1 MVIYIRL
8 ESVELK
14 GFKSFANRTKI
25 KFDNQITAVVGPNGS
40 GKSNIADAIKWVLG
54 EQSVKS
60 LRGKKMDDVIF
71 QGADDKK
78 PMNMAEVN
86 LSFNNKDR
94 ALSSDYD
101 LVKISRRIFRN
112 GDNEYRLNGKR
123 VRLKDIKEL
132 FLDTGIGKEG
142 YSVIGQGRIDEILN
156 SSNQERRNIF
166 EEASGIAT
174 HKYRREES
182 LKKLS
187 KVDEDLE
194 IIQREWDYKNKD
206 KNKLEIEAK
215 NFEKYTE
222 IESLLNE
229 KAYLFY
235 ANKSK
240 SLNEKNKDLIE
251 QIKILKNNQEE
262 KTREFDKINESLLPI
277 AENIRDLENKYKN
290 LNQNILDNEKNIDKY
305 TNKINLDRQKLLY
318 NKKDLE
324 RNNSDFKSYDEKF
337 KNYEISLKNQKDKL
351 ENTKNVI
358 RNLEEKNRK
367 LSEKKDESID
377 LLSSIQKEIE
387 RLKKEGEDLNKLI
400 YDYDIDQKTRT
411 ILEKQRF
418 ENNKIIN
425 EKIQE
430 LNSDL
435 SNISKDLNEL
445 ENEKENLS
453 KDIEEKNTNLEK
465 IKEKILNEINKKDD
479 LEKAINQNKLSCKE
493 EISNYKIQKSL
504 MERNEGYFYSV
515 SDFLKKTK
523 NTEIEKLYINTLA
536 NLITVKSGYEE
547 IIENLIGQGLQ
558 NIVTWSKKDT
568 REIINFVNKNKLG
581 RITFLPL
588 DSIKQNKKARV
599 EEKEVIAMAYDLV
612 SFDSKLENI
621 INHFLSNTVV
631 VKNIDD
637 AVSLSNK
644 IKGYRIISLNL
655 DLINTWGSMVAGVN
669 KARKSNINIL
679 NRNKKI
685 NEIKS
690 RINKLRNERNDLLE
704 NYNSLNI
711 KLEENQRLR
720 QTKEDELVEANENLI
735 DIRSIFDKKNY
746 QKQSLIQRIDELKES
761 LNESKEE
768 ENFKDIEKI
777 KLKLSNVKKED
788 EILKEKSIENGK
800 LINDLSNEIFKNKNS
815 IEINTRDL
823 NILENRISEDENS
836 LLNLKQNIEFNQ
848 KMKKSL
854 EESLINLEKEISA
867 CENKVFDTKEK
878 LKEDE
883 KNKIKISMEIDE
895 KKNSNH
901 KLLSLSKNIE
911 NELNEY
917 SMKIVKFN
925 YKLEA
930 ISKDLKNLED
940 EIRPFISKSLEDLKE
955 NNYENSS
962 KQIKKEELFNL
973 QKELTQVG
981 FFDENSKEDFEKAY
995 KEFEFLDKQKIDLEK
1010 SKKDIEKMIK
1020 KLEEDMKDEFIKNF
1034 NIIDEKF
1041 QRIFKELFMG
1051 GKAKLSLDSNDLL
1064 DAGIDISACPP
1075 GKSTKNI
1082 SLLSGGEKS
1091 LTAVALLFAIF
1102 ETNPAPFSLLDEIDA
1117 AMDESNIKRYID
1129 YLKSLSD
1136 KTQFIMITH
1145 RQTTMQLAEKI
1156 HGVTIGDGGISK
1168 IYSIDFDDEK

>member
-1 MVIYIRL
+1 MIYIRL

-14 GFKSFANRTKI
+14 GFKSFAERTKI

-71 QGADDKK
+71 QGSDGKK

-86 LSFNNKDR
+86 LSFDNKDR

-123 VRLKDIKEL
+123 VRLKDVKEL

-187 KVDEDLE
+187 KVDDDLE
-194 IIQREWDYKNKD
+194 IIQREWEYKNKD

-215 NFEKYTE
+215 NFDKYHE
-222 IESLLNE
+222 IEELLD
-229 KAYLFY
+229 KKSFY
-235 ANKSK
+235 FYISRSK
-240 SLNEKNKDLIE
+240 SLEENNIELINKIKNIQNLQD
-251 QIKILKNNQEE
+251 E
-262 KTREFDKINESLLPI
+262 KTREFDEVNESLLPI
-277 AENIRDLENKYKN
+277 AESIRELEKKYDKTCQEIIN
-290 LNQNILDNEKNIDKY
+290 NEKNIDKL
-305 TNKINLDRQKLLY
+305 TNKIQLDGQKLSY
-318 NKKDLE
+318 NQKDLE
-324 RNNSDFKSYDEKF
+324 RNINDFKSYDEKIKKYKLSLEDQ
-337 KNYEISLKNQKDKL
+337 KNKLKQTKILIENLENKNKELSDNKKESHESLSKIKNKLIKL
-351 ENTKNVI
+351 EKSD
-358 RNLEEKNRK
+358 KK
-367 LSEKKDESID
+367 LK
-377 LLSSIQKEIE
+377 
-387 RLKKEGEDLNKLI
+387 KLI
-400 YDYDIDQKTRT
+400 YDYDIDQKTRLILKEQRDQNNKEIKKKILEFEKEISALKNDLLNHEEEKKVISEKIIENKKELNQVKEKISDKNSQKN
-411 ILEKQRF
+411 ILEK
-418 ENNKIIN
+418 
-425 EKIQE
+425 
-430 LNSDL
+430 S
-435 SNISKDLNEL
+435 
-445 ENEKENLS
+445 
-453 KDIEEKNTNLEK
+453 
-465 IKEKILNEINKKDD
+465 
-479 LEKAINQNKLSCKE
+479 INQNNLSCKE
-493 EISNYKIQKSL
+493 EISKYKIQKSIL
-504 MERNEGYFYSV
+504 ERNDGYFYAV
-515 SDFLKKTK
+515 SDFLKKIK
-523 NTEIEKLYINTLA
+523 NTEIEKYYINTLA

-547 IIENLIGQGLQ
+547 VIENLIGSGLQ

-568 REIINFVNKNKLG
+568 REIINFVNNNKLG

-599 EEKEVIAMAYDLV
+599 NEKEVIAMAYDLV
-612 SFDSKLENI
+612 SYDDKLENI
-621 INHFLSNTVV
+621 VNHFLSNTVV

-637 AVSLSNK
+637 AISLSNK
-644 IKGYRIISLNL
+644 IKGYRIISLQL

-669 KARKSNINIL
+669 KSRKSNINIL

-685 NEIKS
+685 NEIKK
-690 RINKLRNERNDLLE
+690 RIVSLRNERNNLLDSFNNIDSEIEKNNKFLNE
-704 NYNSLNI
+704 NKQISFELNE
-711 KLEENQRLR
+711 KLSSINI
-720 QTKEDELVEANENLI
+720 LVE
-735 DIRSIFDKKNY
+735 RKKY
-746 QKQSLIQRIDELKES
+746 QIETLSKRYLELKES
-761 LNESKEE
+761 LNESLEDE
-768 ENFKDIEKI
+768 DFKDIEKI
-777 KLKLSNVKKED
+777 KSDLEVVRNKVNNLNE
-788 EILKEKSIENGK
+788 EINIKNN

-815 IEINTRDL
+815 IEINKRDL
-823 NILENRISEDENS
+823 NILENKINEDQNS
-836 LLNLKQNIEFNQ
+836 LVNLEENIKLNQ
-848 KMKKSL
+848 KLKSSL
-854 EESLINLEKEISA
+854 EKTLEDLEEDINFS
-867 CENKVFDTKEK
+867 
-878 LKEDE
+878 
-883 KNKIKISMEIDE
+883 KNKIKSSKDNLQKLKENKLEVSKEIED
-895 KKNSNH
+895 KKKSNH
-901 KLLSLSKNIE
+901 ELLSLSKKIE
-911 NELNEY
+911 NDLNEY
-917 SMKIVKFN
+917 SMIIVKFN

-940 EIRPFISKSLEDLKE
+940 EIRPFISKPLEKLKE
-955 NNYENSS
+955 NRYNDKDFSV
-962 KQIKKEELFNL
+962 KKEDLFYL
-973 QKELTQVG
+973 QKKLGNVG
-981 FFDENSKEDFEKAY
+981 FFDENSKENY
-995 KEFEFLDKQKIDLEK
+995 KKVNDEFEFLDRQKVDLEE

-1020 KLEEDMKDEFIKNF
+1020 KLEDEMKDEFIKNF

-1051 GKAKLSLDSNDLL
+1051 GNAKLSLDSNDLL

-1129 YLKSLSD
+1129 YLKSLSNN
-1136 KTQFIMITH
+1136 TQFIMITH

-1168 IYSIDFDDEK
+1168 IYSIDFEEKN

>member
-1 MVIYIRL
+1 MIYIRL

-290 LNQNILDNEKNIDKY
+290 LNQSILDNEKNIDKY
-305 TNKINLDRQKLLY
+305 TNKINLDRQKLSY

-324 RNNSDFKSYDEKF
+324 RNNNDFKSYDEKF
-337 KNYEISLKNQKDKL
+337 KNYELSLKNQKAKL

-358 RNLEEKNRK
+358 KNLEEKNRK
-367 LSEKKDESID
+367 LSEKKYKSIA

-400 YDYDIDQKTRT
+400 YDYDLDQKTRT

-445 ENEKENLS
+445 EKEKENLS

-612 SFDSKLENI
+612 SYDSKLENI
-621 INHFLSNTVV
+621 INHFLSNTIV

-711 KLEENQRLR
+711 ELEENQRLR
-720 QTKEDELVEANENLI
+720 QKKEDELVKANENLI

-788 EILKEKSIENGK
+788 EILKEKFIENSK

-867 CENKVFDTKEK
+867 CENKVVDTKEK
-878 LKEDE
+878 VKEDE

-940 EIRPFISKSLEDLKE
+940 EIRPFISKSLVDLKE

-973 QKELTQVG
+973 QKKLTQVG

-1051 GKAKLSLDSNDLL
+1051 GKSKLSLDSNDLL

>member
-1 MVIYIRL
+1 MIYIRL

-251 QIKILKNNQEE
+251 QIEILKNNQEE
-262 KTREFDKINESLLPI
+262 KTREFDKVNESLLPI

-290 LNQNILDNEKNIDKY
+290 LDQRILDNEKNIDKY
-305 TNKINLDRQKLLY
+305 TNKINLDRQKLAY

-324 RNNSDFKSYDEKF
+324 RNNNDFKSYDEKF
-337 KNYEISLKNQKDKL
+337 KNYELSLKNQKEKL

-358 RNLEEKNRK
+358 KNLEEKNRK
-367 LSEKKDESID
+367 LSEKKDESIA

-430 LNSDL
+430 LNTDL
-435 SNISKDLNEL
+435 SNLSKDLNKL
-445 ENEKENLS
+445 EKEKENLS

-720 QTKEDELVEANENLI
+720 QIKEDELVEANENLI

-788 EILKEKSIENGK
+788 EILKEKSIENSK

-867 CENKVFDTKEK
+867 CENKVFDTKERV
-878 LKEDE
+878 KEDE

-973 QKELTQVG
+973 QKKLTQVG

>member
-1 MVIYIRL
+1 MIYIRL

-240 SLNEKNKDLIE
+240 SLNKKNKDLIE

-290 LNQNILDNEKNIDKY
+290 LNQSILDNEKNIDKY
-305 TNKINLDRQKLLY
+305 TNKINLDRQKLSY

-337 KNYEISLKNQKDKL
+337 KNYELSLKNQKDKL

-367 LSEKKDESID
+367 LSEKKDESIA

-445 ENEKENLS
+445 EKEKENLS

-788 EILKEKSIENGK
+788 EILKEKSIENSK

-854 EESLINLEKEISA
+854 EESLVNLEKEINA
-867 CENKVFDTKEK
+867 CENKVVDTKEK
-878 LKEDE
+878 VKEDE

-940 EIRPFISKSLEDLKE
+940 EIRPFISKSLEELKE

-973 QKELTQVG
+973 QKKLTQVG
-981 FFDENSKEDFEKAY
+981 FFDENSKENFEKVF
-995 KEFEFLDKQKIDLEK
+995 KEFEFLDKQKIDLEEA
-1010 SKKDIEKMIK
+1010 KKDIEKMIK
-1020 KLEEDMKDEFIKNF
+1020 KLEDEMKDEFIKNF
-1034 NIIDEKF
+1034 NIIDSKF

>member
-1 MVIYIRL
+1 MIYIRL

-305 TNKINLDRQKLLY
+305 TNKINLDRQKLSY

-351 ENTKNVI
+351 ENTKNI
-358 RNLEEKNRK
+358 IKNLEEKNKK
-367 LSEKKDESID
+367 LSEKKDESIA

-430 LNSDL
+430 LNTDL
-435 SNISKDLNEL
+435 SNLSKDLNEL
-445 ENEKENLS
+445 EKEKENLS

-465 IKEKILNEINKKDD
+465 IKEKIINEINKKDD

-493 EISNYKIQKSL
+493 GISNYKIQKSL

-523 NTEIEKLYINTLA
+523 NTEIEKLYIKTLA

-685 NEIKS
+685 NEIKY
-690 RINKLRNERNDLLE
+690 RINKLRNERNELLE

-711 KLEENQRLR
+711 KIEENQRLR
-720 QTKEDELVEANENLI
+720 QKKEDELVKANENLI
-735 DIRSIFDKKNY
+735 DIRSILDKKNY

-788 EILKEKSIENGK
+788 EILKEKSVENSK

-867 CENKVFDTKEK
+867 CENKVFDTKERV
-878 LKEDE
+878 KEDE

-940 EIRPFISKSLEDLKE
+940 EIRPFISKSLEDLEE

-973 QKELTQVG
+973 QKKLTQVG

>member
-1 MVIYIRL
+1 MIYIRL

-94 ALSSDYD
+94 DLSSDYD

-290 LNQNILDNEKNIDKY
+290 LNQSILDNEKNIDKY

-337 KNYEISLKNQKDKL
+337 KNYELSLKNQKDKL

-358 RNLEEKNRK
+358 RNLEEKNRN
-367 LSEKKDESID
+367 LSEKKDKSIA

-690 RINKLRNERNDLLE
+690 RINKLRNERNELLE

-711 KLEENQRLR
+711 ELEENQRLR
-720 QTKEDELVEANENLI
+720 QKKEDELVEANENLI
-735 DIRSIFDKKNY
+735 DIRYIFDKKNY

-761 LNESKEE
+761 LNELKEE

-788 EILKEKSIENGK
+788 EILKEKSIENSK

-867 CENKVFDTKEK
+867 CENKVVDTKERV
-878 LKEDE
+878 KEDE

-955 NNYENSS
+955 NNYANSS

-973 QKELTQVG
+973 QKKLTQVG

>member
-1 MVIYIRL
+1 MIYIRL

-251 QIKILKNNQEE
+251 QIKMLKNNQEE

-290 LNQNILDNEKNIDKY
+290 LNQSILDNEKNIDKY

-324 RNNSDFKSYDEKF
+324 RNNNDFKSYDEKF
-337 KNYEISLKNQKDKL
+337 KNYELSLKNQKDKL
-351 ENTKNVI
+351 ENTKNI
-358 RNLEEKNRK
+358 IKNLEEKNRN
-367 LSEKKDESID
+367 LSEKKDESIA

-430 LNSDL
+430 LNTDL

-445 ENEKENLS
+445 EKEKENLS

-465 IKEKILNEINKKDD
+465 IKEKIINEINKKDD

-669 KARKSNINIL
+669 KSRKSNINIL

-720 QTKEDELVEANENLI
+720 QIKEDELVEANENLI

-788 EILKEKSIENGK
+788 EILKEKAIENSK

-867 CENKVFDTKEK
+867 CENKVVDTKEK
-878 LKEDE
+878 VREDE

-973 QKELTQVG
+973 QKKLTQVG

>member
-1 MVIYIRL
+1 MIYIRL

-14 GFKSFANRTKI
+14 GFKSFAKRTKI

-305 TNKINLDRQKLLY
+305 TNKINLDRQKLSY

-358 RNLEEKNRK
+358 RNLEEKNRN
-367 LSEKKDESID
+367 LSEKKDKSIA

-430 LNSDL
+430 LNTDL
-435 SNISKDLNEL
+435 SNLSKDLNEL
-445 ENEKENLS
+445 EKEKENLS
-453 KDIEEKNTNLEK
+453 KDIVEKNTNLEK
-465 IKEKILNEINKKDD
+465 IKEKIINEINKKDD

-493 EISNYKIQKSL
+493 KISNYKIQKSL

-711 KLEENQRLR
+711 ELEENQRLR
-720 QTKEDELVEANENLI
+720 QKKEDELVKANENLI

-777 KLKLSNVKKED
+777 KLKLSNAKKED
-788 EILKEKSIENGK
+788 EILKEKSIENSK

-867 CENKVFDTKEK
+867 CENKVVDTKEK
-878 LKEDE
+878 VKEDE

-940 EIRPFISKSLEDLKE
+940 EIRPFISKSLVDLKE

-973 QKELTQVG
+973 QKKLTQVG

-1051 GKAKLSLDSNDLL
+1051 GKSKLSLDSNDLL

-1168 IYSIDFDDEK
+1168 IYSIDFDDKK

>member
-1 MVIYIRL
+1 MIYIRL

-215 NFEKYTE
+215 NFEKYIE

-240 SLNEKNKDLIE
+240 FLNEKNKDLIE
-251 QIKILKNNQEE
+251 QIEILKNNQEE

-290 LNQNILDNEKNIDKY
+290 LNQSILDNEKNIDKY
-305 TNKINLDRQKLLY
+305 TNKINLDRQKLSY

-324 RNNSDFKSYDEKF
+324 RNNNDFKSYDEKF
-337 KNYEISLKNQKDKL
+337 KNYELSLKNQKDKL

-358 RNLEEKNRK
+358 KNLEEKNRK
-367 LSEKKDESID
+367 LSEKKDESIA

-430 LNSDL
+430 LNTDL
-435 SNISKDLNEL
+435 LKLSKDLNEL
-445 ENEKENLS
+445 EKEKENLS

-720 QTKEDELVEANENLI
+720 QKKEDELVEANGNLI

-788 EILKEKSIENGK
+788 EILKEKSIENSK

-867 CENKVFDTKEK
+867 CENKVVDTKEK
-878 LKEDE
+878 VREDE

-962 KQIKKEELFNL
+962 KQIKKEELYNL
-973 QKELTQVG
+973 QKKLTQVG

>member
-1 MVIYIRL
+1 MIYIRL

-290 LNQNILDNEKNIDKY
+290 LSQRILDDEKNIDKY
-305 TNKINLDRQKLLY
+305 TNKINLDRQKLSY

-324 RNNSDFKSYDEKF
+324 RNNNDFKSYDEKF
-337 KNYEISLKNQKDKL
+337 KNYELSLKNQKAKL

-358 RNLEEKNRK
+358 KNLEEKNRK
-367 LSEKKDESID
+367 LSEKKDKSIA

-387 RLKKEGEDLNKLI
+387 RLKKEGDDLNKLI

-445 ENEKENLS
+445 EKEKENLS

-612 SFDSKLENI
+612 SYDSKLENI

-720 QTKEDELVEANENLI
+720 QIKEDELVKANENLI

-800 LINDLSNEIFKNKNS
+800 LINDLSNEIFKNKNT

-854 EESLINLEKEISA
+854 EESLVNLEKEISA
-867 CENKVFDTKEK
+867 CENKVIDTKEK
-878 LKEDE
+878 VKEDE

-973 QKELTQVG
+973 QKQLTQVG

>member
-1 MVIYIRL
+1 MIYIRL

-290 LNQNILDNEKNIDKY
+290 LNQSILDNEKNIDKY
-305 TNKINLDRQKLLY
+305 TNKINLDRQKLSY

-337 KNYEISLKNQKDKL
+337 KNYELSLKNQKDKL

-367 LSEKKDESID
+367 LSEKKDESIA

-445 ENEKENLS
+445 EKEKENLS

-465 IKEKILNEINKKDD
+465 IKEKIINEINKKDD

-612 SFDSKLENI
+612 SYDSKLENI

-711 KLEENQRLR
+711 KLEKNQRLR
-720 QTKEDELVEANENLI
+720 QIKEDELVKANENLI

-788 EILKEKSIENGK
+788 EILKEKSIENSK
-800 LINDLSNEIFKNKNS
+800 LINDLSNEIFKNKNT

-878 LKEDE
+878 VKEDE

-973 QKELTQVG
+973 QKKLTQVG

>member
-1 MVIYIRL
+1 MIYIRL

-174 HKYRREES
+174 HEYRREES

-290 LNQNILDNEKNIDKY
+290 LNQSILDNEKNIDKY

-324 RNNSDFKSYDEKF
+324 RNNNDFKSYDEKF
-337 KNYEISLKNQKDKL
+337 KNYELSLKNQKDKL

-358 RNLEEKNRK
+358 RNLEEKNKK

-400 YDYDIDQKTRT
+400 YDYDLDQKTRT

-445 ENEKENLS
+445 EKEKENLS

-612 SFDSKLENI
+612 SYDSKLENI

-720 QTKEDELVEANENLI
+720 QIKEDELVEANENLI

-788 EILKEKSIENGK
+788 EILKEKSIENSK

-854 EESLINLEKEISA
+854 EESLINLEKEINA
-867 CENKVFDTKEK
+867 CENKVVDTKEK
-878 LKEDE
+878 VKEYE

-925 YKLEA
+925 YKLES

-955 NNYENSS
+955 NNYANSS

-973 QKELTQVG
+973 QKELTQIG
-981 FFDENSKEDFEKAY
+981 FFDENSKENFEKAY

>member
-1 MVIYIRL
+1 MIYIRL

-14 GFKSFANRTKI
+14 GFKSFANKTKI

-71 QGADDKK
+71 QGADEKK

-86 LSFNNKDR
+86 LSFDNKDR
-94 ALSSDYD
+94 SLSSDYD

-206 KNKLEIEAK
+206 KNKLEIETK
-215 NFEKYTE
+215 NFEKYIE
-222 IESLLNE
+222 IGSLLNK

-290 LNQNILDNEKNIDKY
+290 LNQSILDNEKNIDKY

-337 KNYEISLKNQKDKL
+337 KNYELSLKNQKDKL

-358 RNLEEKNRK
+358 RNLEEKNSN
-367 LSEKKDESID
+367 LSEKKDESIA

-387 RLKKEGEDLNKLI
+387 RLKKEGDDLNKLI

-435 SNISKDLNEL
+435 SNLSKDLNEL
-445 ENEKENLS
+445 EKEKENLS
-453 KDIEEKNTNLEK
+453 KDIVEKNTNLEK

-515 SDFLKKTK
+515 SDFLRKTK

-690 RINKLRNERNDLLE
+690 RINKLRNERNELLE
-704 NYNSLNI
+704 NYNFLNI
-711 KLEENQRLR
+711 ELEENQKLR
-720 QTKEDELVEANENLI
+720 QTKEDELVKANENLI

-746 QKQSLIQRIDELKES
+746 QKQSLIQRINELKES

>member
-1 MVIYIRL
+1 MIYIRL

-215 NFEKYTE
+215 NFDKYIE

-290 LNQNILDNEKNIDKY
+290 LNQSILDNEKNIDKY
-305 TNKINLDRQKLLY
+305 TNKINLDRQKLSY

-337 KNYEISLKNQKDKL
+337 KNYELSLKNQKDKL
-351 ENTKNVI
+351 ENAKNII
-358 RNLEEKNRK
+358 RNLEEKNRN
-367 LSEKKDESID
+367 LSEKKDKSIA

-430 LNSDL
+430 LNSNL

-445 ENEKENLS
+445 EKEKENLS

-612 SFDSKLENI
+612 SYDSKLENI

-711 KLEENQRLR
+711 KLEENQKLR
-720 QTKEDELVEANENLI
+720 QTKEDELVKANENLI

-788 EILKEKSIENGK
+788 EILKEKSIENSK

-867 CENKVFDTKEK
+867 CENKVVDTKEK
-878 LKEDE
+878 VKEDE

-973 QKELTQVG
+973 QKKLTQVG

>member
-1 MVIYIRL
+1 MIYIRL

-235 ANKSK
+235 VNKSK

-290 LNQNILDNEKNIDKY
+290 LNQSILDNEKNIDKY

-324 RNNSDFKSYDEKF
+324 RNNNDFKSYDEKF
-337 KNYEISLKNQKDKL
+337 KNYELSLKNQKDKL

-358 RNLEEKNRK
+358 RNLEEKNRN
-367 LSEKKDESID
+367 LSEKKDKSIA

-435 SNISKDLNEL
+435 SKLSKDLNEL
-445 ENEKENLS
+445 EKEKENLS
-453 KDIEEKNTNLEK
+453 KDIVEKNTNLEK
-465 IKEKILNEINKKDD
+465 IKEKIINEINKKDD

-523 NTEIEKLYINTLA
+523 NTESEKLYINTLA

-720 QTKEDELVEANENLI
+720 QTKEDELVKANENLI

-800 LINDLSNEIFKNKNS
+800 LINDLSNEIFKNKNT

-878 LKEDE
+878 VKEDE

-955 NNYENSS
+955 NNYANSS

-973 QKELTQVG
+973 QKKLTQVG

>member
-1 MVIYIRL
+1 MIYIRL

-14 GFKSFANRTKI
+14 GFKSFAEKTKI

-60 LRGKKMDDVIF
+60 LRGKKMNDVIF
-71 QGADDKK
+71 QGSDEKK

-86 LSFNNKDR
+86 LSFDNKDR

-123 VRLKDIKEL
+123 VRLKDVKEL

-187 KVDEDLE
+187 KVDDDLE
-194 IIQREWDYKNKD
+194 IIQREWEYKDKD

-215 NFEKYTE
+215 NFDKYHE
-222 IESLLNE
+222 IEELLDE
-229 KAYLFY
+229 KSFY
-235 ANKSK
+235 FYISRSK
-240 SLNEKNKDLIE
+240 SLEENNIELTNKIKNIQNLQD
-251 QIKILKNNQEE
+251 E
-262 KTREFDKINESLLPI
+262 KTREFDEVNESLLPI
-277 AENIRDLENKYKN
+277 AESIRELEKKYDKTCQEIIN
-290 LNQNILDNEKNIDKY
+290 NEKNIDKL
-305 TNKINLDRQKLLY
+305 TNKIQLDGQKLSY
-318 NKKDLE
+318 NQKDLE
-324 RNNSDFKSYDEKF
+324 RNINDFKSYDEKIKKYKLSLEEQ
-337 KNYEISLKNQKDKL
+337 KNKLKQTKILIENL
-351 ENTKNVI
+351 ENKNKELSDNKVESHESLSKI
-358 RNLEEKNRK
+358 KNELINLEKSDKK
-367 LSEKKDESID
+367 LK
-377 LLSSIQKEIE
+377 
-387 RLKKEGEDLNKLI
+387 KLI
-400 YDYDIDQKTRT
+400 YDYDIDQKTRLILKEQRDQNNKEIKKKILEFEKEISSLKNDLLNHEEEKKVISEKIIENKKEINQVKEKISDKNSQKN
-411 ILEKQRF
+411 ILEK
-418 ENNKIIN
+418 
-425 EKIQE
+425 
-430 LNSDL
+430 S
-435 SNISKDLNEL
+435 
-445 ENEKENLS
+445 
-453 KDIEEKNTNLEK
+453 
-465 IKEKILNEINKKDD
+465 
-479 LEKAINQNKLSCKE
+479 INQNNLSCKE
-493 EISNYKIQKSL
+493 EISKYKIQKSIL
-504 MERNEGYFYSV
+504 ERNDGYFYAV

-523 NTEIEKLYINTLA
+523 NTEIEKYYINTLA

-547 IIENLIGQGLQ
+547 VIENLIGSGLQ

-568 REIINFVNKNKLG
+568 REIINFVNNNKLG

-599 EEKEVIAMAYDLV
+599 NEKEVIAMAYDLV
-612 SFDSKLENI
+612 SYDDKLENI
-621 INHFLSNTVV
+621 VNHFLSNTVV

-637 AVSLSNK
+637 AISLSNK
-644 IKGYRIISLNL
+644 IKGYRIISLQL

-669 KARKSNINIL
+669 KSRKSNINIL

-685 NEIKS
+685 NEIKK
-690 RINKLRNERNDLLE
+690 RIVRLRNERNDLLDSFNNIDSEIEKNNNLLNE
-704 NYNSLNI
+704 NKHISFELNE
-711 KLEENQRLR
+711 KLSSINI
-720 QTKEDELVEANENLI
+720 LVE
-735 DIRSIFDKKNY
+735 RKKY
-746 QKQSLIQRIDELKES
+746 QIETLSKRYLELKES
-761 LNESKEE
+761 LNESLEDE
-768 ENFKDIEKI
+768 DFKDIEKI
-777 KLKLSNVKKED
+777 KSDLEVVRKKVNNLNE
-788 EILKEKSIENGK
+788 EINIKNN

-815 IEINTRDL
+815 IEINKRDL
-823 NILENRISEDENS
+823 NILENKINEDQNS
-836 LLNLKQNIEFNQ
+836 LVNLEENIKLNQ
-848 KMKKSL
+848 KLKSSL
-854 EESLINLEKEISA
+854 EKTLEDLEEEINFS
-867 CENKVFDTKEK
+867 
-878 LKEDE
+878 
-883 KNKIKISMEIDE
+883 KNKIKSSKDNLQKLKENKLKVSKEIEE
-895 KKNSNH
+895 KKKSNH
-901 KLLSLSKNIE
+901 ELLSLSKKIE
-911 NELNEY
+911 NDLNEY

-940 EIRPFISKSLEDLKE
+940 EIRPFISKPLEKLKE
-955 NNYENSS
+955 NRYNDKDFSV
-962 KQIKKEELFNL
+962 KKEDLFYL
-973 QKELTQVG
+973 QKKLGNVG
-981 FFDENSKEDFEKAY
+981 FFEENSKENY
-995 KEFEFLDKQKIDLEK
+995 KKINDEFEFLDRQKVDLEE

-1020 KLEEDMKDEFIKNF
+1020 KLEDEMKDEFIKNF

-1051 GKAKLSLDSNDLL
+1051 GNAKLSLDSNDLL

-1129 YLKSLSD
+1129 YLKSLSNN
-1136 KTQFIMITH
+1136 TQFIMITH

-1168 IYSIDFDDEK
+1168 IYSIDFEEKN

>member
-1 MVIYIRL
+1 MIYIRL

-290 LNQNILDNEKNIDKY
+290 LNQSILDNEKNIDKY

-324 RNNSDFKSYDEKF
+324 RNNNDFKSYDEKF
-337 KNYEISLKNQKDKL
+337 KNYELSLKNQKEKL
-351 ENTKNVI
+351 ENTKNII
-358 RNLEEKNRK
+358 RNLEEKNRN
-367 LSEKKDESID
+367 LSEKKDESIA

-445 ENEKENLS
+445 EKEKENLS

-612 SFDSKLENI
+612 SYDSKLENI

-711 KLEENQRLR
+711 KLEENQKLR
-720 QTKEDELVEANENLI
+720 QTKEDELVEVNENLI

-788 EILKEKSIENGK
+788 EILKEKSIENSK

-973 QKELTQVG
+973 QKKLTQVG

-1051 GKAKLSLDSNDLL
+1051 GKSKLSLDSNDLL

>member
-1 MVIYIRL
+1 MIYIRL

-60 LRGKKMDDVIF
+60 LRGKKMYDVIF

-222 IESLLNE
+222 IESLINE

-290 LNQNILDNEKNIDKY
+290 INQSILDNEKNIDKY

-324 RNNSDFKSYDEKF
+324 RNNNDFKSYDEKF
-337 KNYEISLKNQKDKL
+337 KNYELSLKNQKDKL

-367 LSEKKDESID
+367 LSEKKDESIA

-387 RLKKEGEDLNKLI
+387 RLKKEGDDLNKLI

-445 ENEKENLS
+445 EKEKENLS

-465 IKEKILNEINKKDD
+465 IKEKIINEINKKDD

-720 QTKEDELVEANENLI
+720 QIKEDELVKANENLI

-788 EILKEKSIENGK
+788 EILKEKSIENSK
-800 LINDLSNEIFKNKNS
+800 LINDLSNEIFKNKNT

-867 CENKVFDTKEK
+867 CENKVFDTKERV
-878 LKEDE
+878 KEDE

-895 KKNSNH
+895 KKTSNH

-973 QKELTQVG
+973 QKQLTQVG

>member
-1 MVIYIRL
+1 MIYIRL

-14 GFKSFANRTKI
+14 GFKSFAERTKI

-71 QGADDKK
+71 QGSDGKK

-86 LSFNNKDR
+86 LSFDNKDR

-101 LVKISRRIFRN
+101 LVKISRRIYRN

-123 VRLKDIKEL
+123 VRLKDVKEL

-187 KVDEDLE
+187 KVDDDLE
-194 IIQREWDYKNKD
+194 IIQREWEYKNKD
-206 KNKLEIEAK
+206 RNKLEIEAK
-215 NFEKYTE
+215 NFDKYHE
-222 IESLLNE
+222 IEELLD
-229 KAYLFY
+229 KKSFY
-235 ANKSK
+235 FYISRSK
-240 SLNEKNKDLIE
+240 SLEEKNNELID
-251 QIKILKNNQEE
+251 KVKNIQNLQDE
-262 KTREFDKINESLLPI
+262 KTREFDEVNESLLPI
-277 AENIRDLENKYKN
+277 AESIRNLEKRYDNTSQEILNK
-290 LNQNILDNEKNIDKY
+290 EKNIDKL
-305 TNKINLDRQKLLY
+305 TNKIQLDRQKLSYNQKDLQR
-318 NKKDLE
+318 NKKDFE
-324 RNNSDFKSYDEKF
+324 SYDEKIKEYKSSLEDQ
-337 KNYEISLKNQKDKL
+337 KNKLKQTKILIENL
-351 ENTKNVI
+351 ENKNKELSDKKEESHESLSKI
-358 RNLEEKNRK
+358 KNDLINLEKSDKK
-367 LSEKKDESID
+367 LK
-377 LLSSIQKEIE
+377 
-387 RLKKEGEDLNKLI
+387 KLI
-400 YDYDIDQKTRT
+400 YDYDIDQKTRL
-411 ILEKQRF
+411 ILKEQRNQ
-418 ENNKIIN
+418 NNKEIKKKLLEFEKELSTLKNDLLNHEEEKKVIS
-425 EKIQE
+425 EKI
-430 LNSDL
+430 
-435 SNISKDLNEL
+435 I
-445 ENEKENLS
+445 ENEKEINQV
-453 KDIEEKNTNLEK
+453 
-465 IKEKILNEINKKDD
+465 KEKISDENSQKNI
-479 LEKAINQNKLSCKE
+479 LEKSINQNNLSCKE
-493 EISNYKIQKSL
+493 EISKYKIQKSIL
-504 MERNEGYFYSV
+504 ERNDGYFYSV

-523 NTEIEKLYINTLA
+523 NTEIEKYYINTLA

-547 IIENLIGQGLQ
+547 VIENLIGSGLQ

-568 REIINFVNKNKLG
+568 REIINFVNNNKLG

-599 EEKEVIAMAYDLV
+599 NEKEVIAMAYDLV
-612 SFDSKLENI
+612 SYDDSLENI
-621 INHFLSNTVV
+621 VNHFLSNTVV

-637 AVSLSNK
+637 AISLSNK
-644 IKGYRIISLNL
+644 IKGYRIISLEL

-669 KARKSNINIL
+669 KSRKSNINIL

-685 NEIKS
+685 NEIKK
-690 RINKLRNERNDLLE
+690 RIVSLRNERNDLLE
-704 NYNSLNI
+704 SFSKI
-711 KLEENQRLR
+711 
-720 QTKEDELVEANENLI
+720 EDEIEKNKKLLNENKQISFELNEKLSSMNILVE
-735 DIRSIFDKKNY
+735 RKKY
-746 QKQSLIQRIDELKES
+746 QIETLSKRELELKES
-761 LNESKEE
+761 LNESLEDE
-768 ENFKDIEKI
+768 DFKDIEKI
-777 KLKLSNVKKED
+777 KSDLEVVRNKINNLNE
-788 EILKEKSIENGK
+788 EINIKNN

-823 NILENRISEDENS
+823 NILENRINEDQNS
-836 LLNLKQNIEFNQ
+836 LFNLEENIKLNQ
-848 KMKKSL
+848 KLKSSL
-854 EESLINLEKEISA
+854 EKTLGNLEEEINFS
-867 CENKVFDTKEK
+867 
-878 LKEDE
+878 
-883 KNKIKISMEIDE
+883 KNKIKESEDNLQKLKENKLEVSKEIED
-895 KKNSNH
+895 KKKSNH
-901 KLLSLSKNIE
+901 ELLSLSKKIE
-911 NELNEY
+911 NDLNEY
-917 SMKIVKFN
+917 SMKVVKFN

-940 EIRPFISKSLEDLKE
+940 EIRPFISKPLEKLKE
-955 NNYENSS
+955 NKYNDKEY
-962 KQIKKEELFNL
+962 KVKKEDLFYL
-973 QKELTQVG
+973 QKKLGNVG
-981 FFDENSKEDFEKAY
+981 FFDENSKENY
-995 KEFEFLDKQKIDLEK
+995 KKVNDEFEFLDRQKVDLEE

-1020 KLEEDMKDEFIKNF
+1020 KLEDEMKDEFIKNF

-1051 GKAKLSLDSNDLL
+1051 GNAKLSLDSNDLL

-1129 YLKSLSD
+1129 YLKSLSNN
-1136 KTQFIMITH
+1136 TQFIMITH

-1168 IYSIDFDDEK
+1168 IYSIDFEEKN

>member
-1 MVIYIRL
+1 MIYIRL

-78 PMNMAEVN
+78 SMNMAEVN

-215 NFEKYTE
+215 NFEKYIE

-251 QIKILKNNQEE
+251 QIEILKNNQEE
-262 KTREFDKINESLLPI
+262 KTREFDKVNESLLPI

-290 LNQNILDNEKNIDKY
+290 LNQSILDNEKNIDKY

-324 RNNSDFKSYDEKF
+324 RNNNDFKSYDEKF

-351 ENTKNVI
+351 ENTKNI
-358 RNLEEKNRK
+358 IKNLEEKNRK
-367 LSEKKDESID
+367 LSEKKDESIA

-445 ENEKENLS
+445 EKEKENLS
-453 KDIEEKNTNLEK
+453 KDIEEKNTNIEK

-711 KLEENQRLR
+711 ELEENQRLR
-720 QTKEDELVEANENLI
+720 QKKEDELVKANENLI

-788 EILKEKSIENGK
+788 EILKEKSIENSK

-955 NNYENSS
+955 KIYENSS

-973 QKELTQVG
+973 QKKLTQIG
-981 FFDENSKEDFEKAY
+981 FFDENSKEDFEKSY

>member
-1 MVIYIRL
+1 MIYIRL

-78 PMNMAEVN
+78 SMNMAEVN

-187 KVDEDLE
+187 KVDQDLE

-215 NFEKYTE
+215 NFEKYIE

-251 QIKILKNNQEE
+251 QIEILKNNQEE
-262 KTREFDKINESLLPI
+262 KTREFDKVNESLLPI

-290 LNQNILDNEKNIDKY
+290 LNQSILDNEKNIDKY

-324 RNNSDFKSYDEKF
+324 RNNNDFKSYDEKF

-351 ENTKNVI
+351 ENTKNI
-358 RNLEEKNRK
+358 IKNLEEKNRK
-367 LSEKKDESID
+367 LSEKKDESIA

-445 ENEKENLS
+445 EKEKENLS

-711 KLEENQRLR
+711 ELEENQRLR
-720 QTKEDELVEANENLI
+720 QKKEDELVKANENLI

-788 EILKEKSIENGK
+788 EILKEKSIENSK

-955 NNYENSS
+955 KIYENSS

-973 QKELTQVG
+973 QKKLTQIG

>member
-1 MVIYIRL
+1 MIYIRL

-132 FLDTGIGKEG
+132 FLDTGVGKEG

-290 LNQNILDNEKNIDKY
+290 LNQSILDNEKNIDKY
-305 TNKINLDRQKLLY
+305 TNKINLDRQKLSY

-324 RNNSDFKSYDEKF
+324 RNNNDFKSYDEKF
-337 KNYEISLKNQKDKL
+337 KNYELSLKNQKDKL

-358 RNLEEKNRK
+358 RNLEEKNRR
-367 LSEKKDESID
+367 LSEKKDKSID

-445 ENEKENLS
+445 EKEKENLS

-465 IKEKILNEINKKDD
+465 IKEKIINEINKKDD

-612 SFDSKLENI
+612 SYDSKLENI

-711 KLEENQRLR
+711 KLEENQKLR
-720 QTKEDELVEANENLI
+720 QKKEDELVKVNENLI

-788 EILKEKSIENGK
+788 EILKEKSIENSK

-867 CENKVFDTKEK
+867 CENKVVDTKERV
-878 LKEDE
+878 KEDE

-973 QKELTQVG
+973 QKKLTQVG

-1168 IYSIDFDDEK
+1168 IYSIDFDYEK

>member
-1 MVIYIRL
+1 MIYIRL

-305 TNKINLDRQKLLY
+305 TNKINLDRQKLSY

-445 ENEKENLS
+445 EKEKENLS

-465 IKEKILNEINKKDD
+465 IKEKIINEINKKDD

-523 NTEIEKLYINTLA
+523 NIDIEKLYINTLA

-621 INHFLSNTVV
+621 INHFLSNTIV

-720 QTKEDELVEANENLI
+720 QTKEDELVKANENLI

-788 EILKEKSIENGK
+788 EILKEKSIENSK

-867 CENKVFDTKEK
+867 CENKVVDTKEK
-878 LKEDE
+878 VKEDE

-930 ISKDLKNLED
+930 ISKDMKNLED
-940 EIRPFISKSLEDLKE
+940 EIRPFISKSIEELKE
-955 NNYENSS
+955 NNYENST

-973 QKELTQVG
+973 QKKLTQVG
-981 FFDENSKEDFEKAY
+981 FFDENSKENFEKAY

-1168 IYSIDFDDEK
+1168 IYSIDFDDKK

>member
-1 MVIYIRL
+1 MIYIRL

-305 TNKINLDRQKLLY
+305 TNKINLDRQKLSY

-337 KNYEISLKNQKDKL
+337 KNYELSLKNQKDKL

-358 RNLEEKNRK
+358 RNLEEKNSN
-367 LSEKKDESID
+367 LSEKKDESIA

-387 RLKKEGEDLNKLI
+387 RLKKEGENLNKLI

-435 SNISKDLNEL
+435 LNISKDLNEL
-445 ENEKENLS
+445 EKEKENLS

-465 IKEKILNEINKKDD
+465 IKEKISNEINKKDD
-479 LEKAINQNKLSCKE
+479 LEKSINQNKLSCKE

-800 LINDLSNEIFKNKNS
+800 LINDLSNEIFKNKNT

-854 EESLINLEKEISA
+854 EEGLINLEKEISA
-867 CENKVFDTKEK
+867 CENKVVDTKEK
-878 LKEDE
+878 VKEDE

-955 NNYENSS
+955 NNYANSS

-973 QKELTQVG
+973 QKKLTQVG

>member
-1 MVIYIRL
+1 MIYIRL

-290 LNQNILDNEKNIDKY
+290 LNQSILDNEKNIDKY
-305 TNKINLDRQKLLY
+305 TNKINLDRQKLSY

-337 KNYEISLKNQKDKL
+337 KNYELSLKNQKDKL

-358 RNLEEKNRK
+358 RNLEEKNKK
-367 LSEKKDESID
+367 LSEKKDESIA

-400 YDYDIDQKTRT
+400 YDYDIDQKTRI

-430 LNSDL
+430 LNTDL
-435 SNISKDLNEL
+435 LKLSKDLNEL
-445 ENEKENLS
+445 EKEKENLS

-465 IKEKILNEINKKDD
+465 IKEKIINEINKKDD

-612 SFDSKLENI
+612 SYDSKLENI
-621 INHFLSNTVV
+621 INHFLSNTIV

-711 KLEENQRLR
+711 ELEENQRLR
-720 QTKEDELVEANENLI
+720 QKKEDELVKANENLI

-788 EILKEKSIENGK
+788 EILKEKFIENSK

-867 CENKVFDTKEK
+867 CENKVVDTKEK
-878 LKEDE
+878 VKEDE

-940 EIRPFISKSLEDLKE
+940 EIRPFISKSLVDLKE

-973 QKELTQVG
+973 QKKLTQVG

-1051 GKAKLSLDSNDLL
+1051 GKSKLSLDSNDLL

>member
-1 MVIYIRL
+1 MIYIRL

-290 LNQNILDNEKNIDKY
+290 LNQSILDNEKNIDKY
-305 TNKINLDRQKLLY
+305 TNKINLDRQKLSY

-337 KNYEISLKNQKDKL
+337 KNYELSLKNQKDKL

-358 RNLEEKNRK
+358 RNLEEKNKK
-367 LSEKKDESID
+367 LSEKKDESIA

-445 ENEKENLS
+445 EKEKENLS

-465 IKEKILNEINKKDD
+465 IKEKIINEINKKDD

-588 DSIKQNKKARV
+588 DSIKQNKKDRV

-612 SFDSKLENI
+612 SYDSKLENI

-711 KLEENQRLR
+711 KLEKNQRLR
-720 QTKEDELVEANENLI
+720 QIKEDELVKANENLI

-788 EILKEKSIENGK
+788 EILKEKSIENSK
-800 LINDLSNEIFKNKNS
+800 LINDLSNEIFKNKNT

-878 LKEDE
+878 VKEDE

-973 QKELTQVG
+973 QKKLTQVG
-981 FFDENSKEDFEKAY
+981 FFDENSKENFEKAY

>member
-1 MVIYIRL
+1 MIYIRL

-290 LNQNILDNEKNIDKY
+290 LNQSILDNEKNIDKY
-305 TNKINLDRQKLLY
+305 TNKINLDRQKLSY

-337 KNYEISLKNQKDKL
+337 KNYELSLKNQKDKL
-351 ENTKNVI
+351 ENTKNI
-358 RNLEEKNRK
+358 IKNLEEKNRK
-367 LSEKKDESID
+367 LSEKKDESIA

-435 SNISKDLNEL
+435 SNISKDLSEL
-445 ENEKENLS
+445 EKEKENLS

-685 NEIKS
+685 NEIKY
-690 RINKLRNERNDLLE
+690 RINKLRNERNELLE

-711 KLEENQRLR
+711 ELEENQRLR
-720 QTKEDELVEANENLI
+720 QKKEDELVKANENLI

-788 EILKEKSIENGK
+788 EILKEKSIENSK
-800 LINDLSNEIFKNKNS
+800 LINDLSNEIFKNKNT

-823 NILENRISEDENS
+823 NILKNRISEDENS

-867 CENKVFDTKEK
+867 CENKVFDTKERV
-878 LKEDE
+878 KEDE

-940 EIRPFISKSLEDLKE
+940 EIRPFISKSIEELKE
-955 NNYENSS
+955 NNYANSS

-973 QKELTQVG
+973 QKKLTQVG

>member
-1 MVIYIRL
+1 MIYIRL

-14 GFKSFANRTKI
+14 GFKSFAEKTKI

-60 LRGKKMDDVIF
+60 LRGKKMNDVIF
-71 QGADDKK
+71 QGSDEKK

-86 LSFNNKDR
+86 LSFDNKDR

-123 VRLKDIKEL
+123 VRLKDVKEL

-187 KVDEDLE
+187 KVDDDLE
-194 IIQREWDYKNKD
+194 IIQREWEYKDKD

-215 NFEKYTE
+215 NFDKYHE
-222 IESLLNE
+222 IEELLDE
-229 KAYLFY
+229 KSFY
-235 ANKSK
+235 FYISRSK
-240 SLNEKNKDLIE
+240 SLEENNIELTNKIKNIQNLQD
-251 QIKILKNNQEE
+251 E
-262 KTREFDKINESLLPI
+262 KTREFDEINESLLPI
-277 AENIRDLENKYKN
+277 AESIRELEKKYDKTCQEIIN
-290 LNQNILDNEKNIDKY
+290 NEKNIDKL
-305 TNKINLDRQKLLY
+305 TNKIQLDGQKLSY
-318 NKKDLE
+318 NQKDLE
-324 RNNSDFKSYDEKF
+324 RNINDFKSYDEKIKKYKLSLEEQ
-337 KNYEISLKNQKDKL
+337 KNKLKQTKILIENL
-351 ENTKNVI
+351 ENKNKELSDNKVESHESLSKI
-358 RNLEEKNRK
+358 KNELINLEKSDKK
-367 LSEKKDESID
+367 LK
-377 LLSSIQKEIE
+377 
-387 RLKKEGEDLNKLI
+387 KLI
-400 YDYDIDQKTRT
+400 YDYDIDQKTRLILKEQRDQNNKEIKKKILEFEKEISSLKNDLLNHEEEKKVISEKIIENKKEINQVKEKISDKNSQKN
-411 ILEKQRF
+411 ILEK
-418 ENNKIIN
+418 
-425 EKIQE
+425 
-430 LNSDL
+430 S
-435 SNISKDLNEL
+435 
-445 ENEKENLS
+445 
-453 KDIEEKNTNLEK
+453 
-465 IKEKILNEINKKDD
+465 
-479 LEKAINQNKLSCKE
+479 INQNNLSCKE
-493 EISNYKIQKSL
+493 EISKYKIQKSIL
-504 MERNEGYFYSV
+504 ERNDGYFYAV

-523 NTEIEKLYINTLA
+523 NTEIEKYYINTLA

-547 IIENLIGQGLQ
+547 VIENLIGSGLQ

-568 REIINFVNKNKLG
+568 REIINFVNNNKLG

-599 EEKEVIAMAYDLV
+599 NEKEVIAMAYDLV
-612 SFDSKLENI
+612 SYDDKLENI
-621 INHFLSNTVV
+621 VNHFLSNTVV

-637 AVSLSNK
+637 AISLSNK
-644 IKGYRIISLNL
+644 IKGYRIISLQL

-669 KARKSNINIL
+669 KSRKSNINIL

-685 NEIKS
+685 NEIKK
-690 RINKLRNERNDLLE
+690 RIVRLRNERNDLLDSFNNIDSEIEKNNNLLNE
-704 NYNSLNI
+704 NKHISFELNE
-711 KLEENQRLR
+711 KLSSINI
-720 QTKEDELVEANENLI
+720 LVE
-735 DIRSIFDKKNY
+735 RKKY
-746 QKQSLIQRIDELKES
+746 QIETLSKRYLELKES
-761 LNESKEE
+761 LNESLEDE
-768 ENFKDIEKI
+768 DFKDIEKI
-777 KLKLSNVKKED
+777 KSDLEVVRKKVNNLNE
-788 EILKEKSIENGK
+788 EINIKNN

-815 IEINTRDL
+815 IEINKRDL
-823 NILENRISEDENS
+823 NILENKINEDQNS
-836 LLNLKQNIEFNQ
+836 LVNLEENIKLNQ
-848 KMKKSL
+848 KLKSSL
-854 EESLINLEKEISA
+854 EKTLEDLEEEINFS
-867 CENKVFDTKEK
+867 
-878 LKEDE
+878 
-883 KNKIKISMEIDE
+883 KNKIKSSKDNLQKLKENKLKVSKEIEE
-895 KKNSNH
+895 KKKSNH
-901 KLLSLSKNIE
+901 ELLSLSKKIE
-911 NELNEY
+911 NDLNEY

-940 EIRPFISKSLEDLKE
+940 EIRPFISKPLEKLKE
-955 NNYENSS
+955 NRYNDKDFSV
-962 KQIKKEELFNL
+962 KKEDLFYL
-973 QKELTQVG
+973 QKKLGNVG
-981 FFDENSKEDFEKAY
+981 FFEENSKENY
-995 KEFEFLDKQKIDLEK
+995 KKINDEFEFLDRQKVDLEE

-1020 KLEEDMKDEFIKNF
+1020 KLEDEMKDEFIKNF

-1051 GKAKLSLDSNDLL
+1051 GNAKLSLDSNDLL

-1129 YLKSLSD
+1129 YLKSLSNN
-1136 KTQFIMITH
+1136 TQFIMITH

-1168 IYSIDFDDEK
+1168 IYSIDFEEKN

>member
-1 MVIYIRL
+1 MIYIRL

-60 LRGKKMDDVIF
+60 LRGKKMDDLIF

-182 LKKLS
+182 LKKVS

-215 NFEKYTE
+215 NFEKYIE

-290 LNQNILDNEKNIDKY
+290 LNQSILDNEKNIDKY

-337 KNYEISLKNQKDKL
+337 KNYELSLKNQKAKL
-351 ENTKNVI
+351 KNTKNII
-358 RNLEEKNRK
+358 RNLEEKNRS
-367 LSEKKDESID
+367 LSEKKDESIA

-430 LNSDL
+430 LNTDL
-435 SNISKDLNEL
+435 SNLSKDLNEL
-445 ENEKENLS
+445 EKEKENLS

-479 LEKAINQNKLSCKE
+479 LEKSINQNKLSCKE

-720 QTKEDELVEANENLI
+720 QTKEDELVKANENLI

-788 EILKEKSIENGK
+788 EILKEKSIENSK

-867 CENKVFDTKEK
+867 CENKVVDTKERV
-878 LKEDE
+878 KEDE

-940 EIRPFISKSLEDLKE
+940 EIRPFISKSLEELKE

-973 QKELTQVG
+973 QKKLTQVG

-1064 DAGIDISACPP
+1064 DAGVDISACPP

>member
-1 MVIYIRL
+1 MIYIRL

-290 LNQNILDNEKNIDKY
+290 LNQSILDNEKNIDKY

-324 RNNSDFKSYDEKF
+324 RNNNDFKSYDEKF
-337 KNYEISLKNQKDKL
+337 KNYELSLKNQKAKL

-358 RNLEEKNRK
+358 KNLEEKNRK
-367 LSEKKDESID
+367 LSEKKYKSIA

-387 RLKKEGEDLNKLI
+387 RLKKEGDDLNKLI

-430 LNSDL
+430 LNTDL
-435 SNISKDLNEL
+435 SKLSKDLNEL

-479 LEKAINQNKLSCKE
+479 LEKSINQNKLSCKE

-711 KLEENQRLR
+711 KLEENQKLR
-720 QTKEDELVEANENLI
+720 QTKEDELVEVNENLI

-777 KLKLSNVKKED
+777 RLKLSNVKKED
-788 EILKEKSIENGK
+788 EILKEKSIENSK
-800 LINDLSNEIFKNKNS
+800 LINDLSNEIFQNKNS

-867 CENKVFDTKEK
+867 CENKVVDTKERV
-878 LKEDE
+878 KEDE

-901 KLLSLSKNIE
+901 KLLSISKNIE

-973 QKELTQVG
+973 QKKLTQVG

>member
-1 MVIYIRL
+1 MIYIRL

-290 LNQNILDNEKNIDKY
+290 LNQSILDNEKNIDKY

-324 RNNSDFKSYDEKF
+324 RNNNDFKSYDEKF
-337 KNYEISLKNQKDKL
+337 KNYELSLKNQKDKL

-367 LSEKKDESID
+367 LSEKKDESIA

-387 RLKKEGEDLNKLI
+387 RLKKEGENLNKLI

-435 SNISKDLNEL
+435 LNISKDLNEL
-445 ENEKENLS
+445 EKEKENLS
-453 KDIEEKNTNLEK
+453 KYIEEKNTNLEK
-465 IKEKILNEINKKDD
+465 IKEKISNEINKKDD
-479 LEKAINQNKLSCKE
+479 LEKSINQNKLSCKE

-568 REIINFVNKNKLG
+568 REIINFVNENNLG

-612 SFDSKLENI
+612 SYDSKLENI

-720 QTKEDELVEANENLI
+720 QIKEDELVEANENLI

-788 EILKEKSIENGK
+788 EILKEKSIENSK
-800 LINDLSNEIFKNKNS
+800 LINDLSNEIFKNKNT

-823 NILENRISEDENS
+823 NILENRINEDENS

-867 CENKVFDTKEK
+867 CENKVVDTKEK
-878 LKEDE
+878 VKEDE

-940 EIRPFISKSLEDLKE
+940 EIRPFISKSIEELKE
-955 NNYENSS
+955 NNYANSS

-973 QKELTQVG
+973 QKKLTQVG

>member
-1 MVIYIRL
+1 MIYIRL

-290 LNQNILDNEKNIDKY
+290 LNQSILDNEKNIDKY
-305 TNKINLDRQKLLY
+305 TNKINLDRQKLSY

-324 RNNSDFKSYDEKF
+324 RNNNDFKSYDEKF
-337 KNYEISLKNQKDKL
+337 KNYELSLKNQKDKL

-358 RNLEEKNRK
+358 RNLEEKNRN
-367 LSEKKDESID
+367 LSEKKDESIA

-435 SNISKDLNEL
+435 SKLSKDLNEL
-445 ENEKENLS
+445 EKEKENLS

-568 REIINFVNKNKLG
+568 REIINFVNENKLG

-690 RINKLRNERNDLLE
+690 RINKLRNERNELLE

-711 KLEENQRLR
+711 ELEENQRLR
-720 QTKEDELVEANENLI
+720 QKKEDELVEANKNLI

-788 EILKEKSIENGK
+788 EILKEKSIENSK
-800 LINDLSNEIFKNKNS
+800 LINDLSNEIFKNKNT

-878 LKEDE
+878 VKEDE

-955 NNYENSS
+955 NNYANSS

-973 QKELTQVG
+973 QKKLTQVG

>member
-1 MVIYIRL
+1 MIYIRL

-290 LNQNILDNEKNIDKY
+290 LNQSILDNEKNIDKY
-305 TNKINLDRQKLLY
+305 TNKINLDRQKLSY

-337 KNYEISLKNQKDKL
+337 KNYELSLKNQKDKL

-367 LSEKKDESID
+367 LSEKKDESIA

-430 LNSDL
+430 LNNDL
-435 SNISKDLNEL
+435 SNLSKDLNEL
-445 ENEKENLS
+445 EKEKENLS
-453 KDIEEKNTNLEK
+453 KDIEEKNTNLEN
-465 IKEKILNEINKKDD
+465 IKEKIINEINKKDD
-479 LEKAINQNKLSCKE
+479 LEKEINQNNLSCKE

-568 REIINFVNKNKLG
+568 REIINFVNENKLG

-720 QTKEDELVEANENLI
+720 QKKEDELVKANENLI

-878 LKEDE
+878 VREDE

-973 QKELTQVG
+973 QKKLTQVG

-1051 GKAKLSLDSNDLL
+1051 GRAKLSLDSNDLL

>member
-1 MVIYIRL
+1 MIYIRL

-290 LNQNILDNEKNIDKY
+290 LNQSILDNEKNIDKY
-305 TNKINLDRQKLLY
+305 TNKINLDRQKLSY

-324 RNNSDFKSYDEKF
+324 RNNNDFKSYDEKF
-337 KNYEISLKNQKDKL
+337 KNYELSLKNQKDKL

-367 LSEKKDESID
+367 LSEKKDESIA

-435 SNISKDLNEL
+435 SKLSKDLNEL
-445 ENEKENLS
+445 EKEKENLS

-465 IKEKILNEINKKDD
+465 IKEKIINEINKKDD
-479 LEKAINQNKLSCKE
+479 LEKSINQNKLSCKE

-720 QTKEDELVEANENLI
+720 QKKEDELVKANENLI

-788 EILKEKSIENGK
+788 EILKEKSIENSK
-800 LINDLSNEIFKNKNS
+800 LINDLSNEIFKNKNT

-867 CENKVFDTKEK
+867 CENKVVDTKEK
-878 LKEDE
+878 VKEDE

-973 QKELTQVG
+973 QKKLTQVG

>member
-1 MVIYIRL
+1 MIYIRL

-14 GFKSFANRTKI
+14 GFKSFAKRTKI

-305 TNKINLDRQKLLY
+305 TNKINLDRQKLSY

-358 RNLEEKNRK
+358 RNLEEKNRN
-367 LSEKKDESID
+367 LSEKKDKSIA

-430 LNSDL
+430 LNTDL
-435 SNISKDLNEL
+435 SNLSKDLNEL
-445 ENEKENLS
+445 EKEKENLS
-453 KDIEEKNTNLEK
+453 KDIVEKNTNLEK
-465 IKEKILNEINKKDD
+465 IKEKIINEINKKDD

-493 EISNYKIQKSL
+493 KISNYKIQKSL

-655 DLINTWGSMVAGVN
+655 DLINTWGSMVAGVT

-711 KLEENQRLR
+711 ELEENQRLR
-720 QTKEDELVEANENLI
+720 QKKEDELVKANENLI

-777 KLKLSNVKKED
+777 KLKLSNAKKED
-788 EILKEKSIENGK
+788 EILKEKSIENSK

-867 CENKVFDTKEK
+867 CENKVVDTKEK
-878 LKEDE
+878 VKEDE

-901 KLLSLSKNIE
+901 KLLSLSKSIE

-940 EIRPFISKSLEDLKE
+940 EIRPFISKSLVDLKE

-973 QKELTQVG
+973 QKKLTQVG

-1051 GKAKLSLDSNDLL
+1051 GKSKLSLDSNDLL

-1168 IYSIDFDDEK
+1168 IYSIDFDDKK

>member
-1 MVIYIRL
+1 MIYIRL

-215 NFEKYTE
+215 NFEKYIE

-251 QIKILKNNQEE
+251 QIEIFKNNQEE
-262 KTREFDKINESLLPI
+262 KTREFDKVNESLLPI

-290 LNQNILDNEKNIDKY
+290 LDQRILDNEKNIDKY
-305 TNKINLDRQKLLY
+305 TNKINLDRQKLAY

-324 RNNSDFKSYDEKF
+324 RNNNDFKSYDEKF

-351 ENTKNVI
+351 ENTKNI
-358 RNLEEKNRK
+358 IKNLEEKNRK
-367 LSEKKDESID
+367 LSEKKDESIA
-377 LLSSIQKEIE
+377 LLSSIRKEIE
-387 RLKKEGEDLNKLI
+387 RLKKEEEDLNKLI

-430 LNSDL
+430 LNSNL
-435 SNISKDLNEL
+435 SNLSKDLNEL
-445 ENEKENLS
+445 EKEKENLS
-453 KDIEEKNTNLEK
+453 KDIVEKNTNLEK

-515 SDFLKKTK
+515 SDFLRKTK

-720 QTKEDELVEANENLI
+720 QKKEDELVEANGNLI

-788 EILKEKSIENGK
+788 EILKEKSIENSK
-800 LINDLSNEIFKNKNS
+800 LINDLSNEIFKNKNT

-867 CENKVFDTKEK
+867 CENKVVDTKEK
-878 LKEDE
+878 VKEDE

-955 NNYENSS
+955 NNYANSS

-973 QKELTQVG
+973 QKKLTQVG

>member
-1 MVIYIRL
+1 MIYIRL

-215 NFEKYTE
+215 NFEKYIE

-290 LNQNILDNEKNIDKY
+290 LNQSILDNEKNIDKY
-305 TNKINLDRQKLLY
+305 TNKINLDRQKLSY

-324 RNNSDFKSYDEKF
+324 RNNNDFKSYDEKF
-337 KNYEISLKNQKDKL
+337 KNYELSLKNQKDKL

-367 LSEKKDESID
+367 LSEKKDESIA

-435 SNISKDLNEL
+435 SKLSKDLNEL
-445 ENEKENLS
+445 EKEKENLS

-465 IKEKILNEINKKDD
+465 IKEKIINEINKKDD

-621 INHFLSNTVV
+621 INHFLSNTIV

-669 KARKSNINIL
+669 KARKLNINIL

-800 LINDLSNEIFKNKNS
+800 LINDLSNEIFKNKNT

-867 CENKVFDTKEK
+867 CENKVADTKERV
-878 LKEDE
+878 KEDE

-955 NNYENSS
+955 NNYANSS

-973 QKELTQVG
+973 QKKLTQVG

>member
-1 MVIYIRL
+1 MIYIRL

-290 LNQNILDNEKNIDKY
+290 LNQSILDNEKNIDKY

-337 KNYEISLKNQKDKL
+337 KNYELSLKNQKDKL

-367 LSEKKDESID
+367 LSEKKDESIA

-387 RLKKEGEDLNKLI
+387 RLKKEGDDLNKLI

-435 SNISKDLNEL
+435 SNLSKDLNEL
-445 ENEKENLS
+445 EKEKENLS
-453 KDIEEKNTNLEK
+453 KDIVEKNTNLEK

-515 SDFLKKTK
+515 SDFLRKTK

-788 EILKEKSIENGK
+788 EILKEKSIENSK

-955 NNYENSS
+955 NNYANSS

-973 QKELTQVG
+973 QKELTQIG
-981 FFDENSKEDFEKAY
+981 FFDENSKENFEKAY

>member
-1 MVIYIRL
+1 MIYIRL

-215 NFEKYTE
+215 NFDKYIE

-290 LNQNILDNEKNIDKY
+290 LNQSILDNEKNIDKY

-337 KNYEISLKNQKDKL
+337 KNYELSLKNQKDKL
-351 ENTKNVI
+351 ENTKNI
-358 RNLEEKNRK
+358 IKNLEEKNRK
-367 LSEKKDESID
+367 LSEKKGESIA

-720 QTKEDELVEANENLI
+720 QTKEDELVKANENLI

-761 LNESKEE
+761 LNELKEE

-788 EILKEKSIENGK
+788 EILKEKSIENSK

-867 CENKVFDTKEK
+867 CENKVVDTKERV
-878 LKEDE
+878 KEYE

-955 NNYENSS
+955 NNYANSS

-973 QKELTQVG
+973 QKKLTQVG